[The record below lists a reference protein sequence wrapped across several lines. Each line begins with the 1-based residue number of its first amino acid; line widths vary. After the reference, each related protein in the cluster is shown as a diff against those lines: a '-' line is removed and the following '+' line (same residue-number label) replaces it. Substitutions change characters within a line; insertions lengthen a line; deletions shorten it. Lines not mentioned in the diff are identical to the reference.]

1 MAGGAD
7 TICCGIVGEGS
18 RFCSKLSRHCS
29 VRDHSR
35 KKMFKVMDMEDGFY
49 INDTGAGRAFGEP
62 CLPLAVALR
71 SPTFKDLVEDGEG
84 KTLETWNTIFRHLS
98 DRAKDAKAAASTPL
112 RGGSTTDD
120 AEDRGLVRFYTD
132 LKTPGRVPL
141 DSLNSP
147 KRVKYNHGGMDE
159 DGDDGSRDSRD
170 SPVFEATSAT
180 KDARF
185 AHLRT
190 SLALVKGGLGT

>member
-1 MAGGAD
+1 MH
-7 TICCGIVGEGS
+7 
-18 RFCSKLSRHCS
+18 FCSKLSRHCS

-98 DRAKDAKAAASTPL
+98 DRAKDAEVAASTPL
-112 RGGSTTDD
+112 KGGCTTDN

-132 LKTPGRVPL
+132 LKTPGQVPL

-147 KRVKYNHGGMDE
+147 KHVKYNHGGMDE

-170 SPVFEATSAT
+170 SPVFEATSVT

-185 AHLRT
+185 AHLKT
-190 SLALVKGGLGT
+190 SLALVKGEL